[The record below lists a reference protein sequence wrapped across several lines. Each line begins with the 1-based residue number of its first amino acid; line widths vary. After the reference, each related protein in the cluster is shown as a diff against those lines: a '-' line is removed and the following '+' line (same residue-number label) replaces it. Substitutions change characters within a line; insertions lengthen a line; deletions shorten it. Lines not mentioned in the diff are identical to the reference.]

1 MKVGLVLSGGGARGI
16 SHLGVVKALIEHQ
29 IKVDFIS
36 GTSAGAVAGAFL
48 AHGYAPEE
56 ALEALL
62 RTNLYKA
69 VRPAMSWRGI
79 LKIDSL
85 EGMLRPY
92 FSSDSFESLQIPFFV
107 AATNVRKGVLEVF
120 SSGELIR
127 PTLASCCLPV
137 IFEPMKIN
145 GQTFM
150 DGGIINN
157 LPVEPLLGKAS
168 FIIGSHCNPISD
180 NYAGTNMKRLMERS
194 LLLAIH
200 ENVSIR
206 QPHCDLFIEPHALK
220 DYHVFDFK
228 KSNKIFQIGYEHTCR
243 LLGEAW
249 LADKFKSVLS

>member
-16 SHLGVVKALIEHQ
+16 SHLGVVKALNEHQ
-29 IKVDFIS
+29 VKIDFIS
-36 GTSAGAVAGAFL
+36 GTSAGAVVGGFL
-48 AHGYAPEE
+48 AHGYTPEE
-56 ALEALL
+56 ALDALL

-79 LKIDSL
+79 LKIERL
-85 EGMLRPY
+85 ESMLRPY
-92 FSSDSFESLQIPFFV
+92 FSDDSFEALQIPLFV
-107 AATNVRKGVLEVF
+107 AATNVRKGVLDIF

-127 PTLASCCLPV
+127 PMLASCCLPV
-137 IFEPMKIN
+137 IFEPLKIK

-157 LPVEPLLGKAS
+157 LPVEPLIGKAT

-180 NYAGTNMKRLMERS
+180 NHTGTNMKRLMERS

-206 QPHCDLFIEPHALK
+206 QPHCDMFIEPYALK

-228 KSNKIFQIGYEHTCR
+228 KAKKIFQIGYEHTCR

-249 LADKFKSVLS
+249 LAEKFKSVLS